1 VEFISIPKGESA
13 SLTAF
18 AMAAEGLDG
27 GLSRSA
33 VEHCR
38 IFSDGT
44 VHIDAGLAPGP
55 VPTVN
60 GSGIKA
66 QGISKVG

>member
-1 VEFISIPKGESA
+1 MAVFPDLPSN
-13 SLTAF
+13 TAGYF
-18 AMAAEGLDG
+18 
-27 GLSRSA
+27 R
-33 VEHCR
+33 
-38 IFSDGT
+38 FNGT